1 MINKRG
7 QVTIFI
13 IIAILIIAS
22 VLIFFMFKGQIK
34 QSLYSP
40 EVESVYLFVDNCI
53 EKVGSEVIYEIGENG
68 GYFFPPNFS
77 TESGIPYYYSN
88 GKSYM
93 PLKEEIEKEIS
104 FFVSEKLFFCT
115 KNFIDFPNF
124 EITQKEIK
132 TKIIIKKDKIDLD
145 INYPISITRGEST
158 SIIEDFGN
166 EIPVRLGIV
175 YDSIEKIIKEQLN
188 HESICLSCILDVSLE
203 NDLYV
208 DMMDYDEETVI
219 FIFRDENSIINNKTY
234 EFVFANKYEVEQ

>member
-22 VLIFFMFKGQIK
+22 VFIFFMFKGQIK

-53 EKVGSEVIYEIGENG
+53 DEVGSEVIYKIGENG
-68 GYFFPPNFS
+68 GHYFPPNFT
-77 TESGIPYYYSN
+77 TESGVPYYYSK

-93 PLKEEIEKEIS
+93 PSKEEIEKEIS
-104 FFVSEKLFFCT
+104 FFVGEKLFFCT
-115 KNFIDFPNF
+115 KNFIDFPNL

-208 DMMDYDEETVI
+208 DMMDYDEKSVI

>member
-1 MINKRG
+1 MINKRS

-13 IIAILIIAS
+13 IISILIIALI
-22 VLIFFMFKGQIK
+22 LIFFMFKGQIR
-34 QSLYSP
+34 QFLYSP

-53 EKVGSEVIYEIGENG
+53 DEVGSEVIYKIGENG
-68 GYFFPPNFS
+68 GYYFPPNFS

-93 PLKEEIEKEIS
+93 PSKEEIEKEIS

-115 KNFIDFPNF
+115 RNFIDFPNF
-124 EITQKEIK
+124 EITQRDIK
-132 TKIIIKKDKIDLD
+132 TKTTIKDDGVNLN
-145 INYPISITRGEST
+145 INYPISITHGEST
-158 SIIEDFGN
+158 SIIEDLEK

-175 YDSIEKIIKEQLN
+175 YDSIEKIIKEQLS
-188 HESICLSCILDVSLE
+188 HEDICLSCILDVSLE

>member
-1 MINKRG
+1 
-7 QVTIFI
+7 
-13 IIAILIIAS
+13 
-22 VLIFFMFKGQIK
+22 MFKGQIR
-34 QSLYSP
+34 QFLYSP

-53 EKVGSEVIYEIGENG
+53 DEVGSEVIYKIGENG
-68 GYFFPPNFS
+68 GYYFPPNFS

-93 PLKEEIEKEIS
+93 PSKEEIEKEIS

-115 KNFIDFPNF
+115 RNFIDFPNF
-124 EITQKEIK
+124 EITQRDIK
-132 TKIIIKKDKIDLD
+132 TKTTIKDDGVNLN
-145 INYPISITRGEST
+145 INYPISITHGEST
-158 SIIEDFGN
+158 SIIEDLEK

-175 YDSIEKIIKEQLN
+175 YDSIEKIIKEQLS
-188 HESICLSCILDVSLE
+188 HEDICLSCILDVSLE

-234 EFVFANKYEVEQ
+234 EFVFANKYEVEE

>member
-13 IIAILIIAS
+13 IIAIVIIAS

-208 DMMDYDEETVI
+208 DMMDYDEKSVI

>member
-1 MINKRG
+1 MINKRS

-13 IIAILIIAS
+13 IISILIIALI
-22 VLIFFMFKGQIK
+22 LIFFMFKGQIR
-34 QSLYSP
+34 QFLYSP

-53 EKVGSEVIYEIGENG
+53 DEVGSEVIYKIGENG
-68 GYFFPPNFS
+68 GYYFPPNFS

-124 EITQKEIK
+124 EITQREIK
-132 TKIIIKKDKIDLD
+132 TKTTIRDSKVDLD
-145 INYPISITRGEST
+145 INYPISITHGEST
-158 SIIEDFGN
+158 NVIEDFEK